1 VAAVPAND
9 WEQPSPCAGWTARDV
24 VRHLVEWFPEFLTAA
39 GGPMLTPGPNVDNDP
54 LGAWRHLDAQV
65 QALLDN
71 PSASAATVSHPRAGE
86 HRLDTAIDMFFRGDV
101 FLHTWD
107 LSRATGQDEH
117 LDEAMAAEM
126 LAGMEPIAEQ
136 LAASGQYSPRVEV
149 DPDASV
155 QERLLAVSGRHR

>member
-1 VAAVPAND
+1 MTDIEA
-9 WEQPSPCAGWTARDV
+9 EIKRLSKLGYHRLISGEPSEGYLAEVLELEGCAT
-24 VRHLVEWFPEFLTAA
+24 
-39 GGPMLTPGPNVDNDP
+39 
-54 LGAWRHLDAQV
+54 
-65 QALLDN
+65 
-71 PSASAATVSHPRAGE
+71 AGE
-86 HRLDTAIDMFFRGDV
+86 TPEEALRN
-101 FLHTWD
+101 
-107 LSRATGQDEH
+107 